1 MYVRGEID
9 ASARPHC
16 GKSPNLINTP
26 LMNTSGN
33 FTIVDIIITV
43 DVILVGV
50 EENISPMAEKQNE
63 ASIIAT
69 ASVNGCV
76 IVTPSAIPNN
86 IGTRDIP
93 IPNSTDAKISPR
105 RIVVMDTG
113 EDASRSRFLVCVSVG
128 AITGVIDVDVKNIVM
143 PSNPA
148 IRKST
153 GRSLPIMNATKRNA
167 GKRTPNIITGPF
179 K

>member
-9 ASARPHC
+9 ASVRPHC
-16 GKSPNLINTP
+16 GSSPTGINMP

-50 EENISPMAEKQNE
+50 DENISPMAEKQNE
-63 ASIIAT
+63 ASIMAT
-69 ASVNGCV
+69 ASMNGCV

-86 IGTRDIP
+86 IGTREIP
-93 IPNSTDAKISPR
+93 IPNSTDAKISPS

-113 EDASRSRFLVCVSVG
+113 EAASRSRFLVCVSVG
-128 AITGVIDVDVKNIVM
+128 AITGVTDVDVKNIVM
-143 PSNPA
+143 PSSPA

-153 GRSLPIMNATKRNA
+153 GRSLPIMNARKRNA
-167 GKRTPNIITGPF
+167 GKRTPNIITGPLR
-179 K
+179 